1 MKKMLLVL
9 FSMFFMN
16 IVGQAQNVD
25 VTYKENCSVIV
36 PTAKTLKT
44 LGKLSYNEF
53 SSIMNKNGYQ
63 EDKEFSTHKSIA
75 YTNGNLDPIM
85 LNCFNTYYYNIL
97 NNSVECM
104 IAVDMVYPTNAIT
117 NLIDSIKNTYIT
129 TTSDGYDIFRDSECV
144 IASELM
150 ISIIESW

>member
-1 MKKMLLVL
+1 MLLVL

-117 NLIDSIKNTYIT
+117 NLIDSIKNTSLVST
-129 TTSDGYDIFRDSECV
+129 KKS
-144 IASELM
+144 
-150 ISIIESW
+150 

>member
-117 NLIDSIKNTYIT
+117 NLIDSIKNTSLVST
-129 TTSDGYDIFRDSECV
+129 KKS
-144 IASELM
+144 
-150 ISIIESW
+150 